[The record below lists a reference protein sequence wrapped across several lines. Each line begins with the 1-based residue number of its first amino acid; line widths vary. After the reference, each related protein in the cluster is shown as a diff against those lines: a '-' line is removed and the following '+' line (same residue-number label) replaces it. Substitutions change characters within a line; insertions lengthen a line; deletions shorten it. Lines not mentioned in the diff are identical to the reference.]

1 MVLSNAGNVETQSA
15 TDTFECQCGMRGH
28 RTQKNRQEEKKISE
42 SQYAP
47 WTPRTTLTG
56 ACTGKKSQNY
66 GESNNA
72 KTGRQQSGAG
82 TEFRAVLDRI
92 DQNHDRGH
100 HGQVGDAKDKITQ
113 NF

>member
-1 MVLSNAGNVETQSA
+1 MRNAGTQN
-15 TDTFECQCGMRGH
+15 T
-28 RTQKNRQEEKKISE
+28 EEQTRRKKISE

-92 DQNHDRGH
+92 GLDHDGRH

>member
-1 MVLSNAGNVETQSA
+1 MRNAGTQN
-15 TDTFECQCGMRGH
+15 T
-28 RTQKNRQEEKKISE
+28 EEQTRRKKISE

-92 DQNHDRGH
+92 DQNHDTWH

-113 NF
+113 DF

>member
-1 MVLSNAGNVETQSA
+1 MRNAGTQN
-15 TDTFECQCGMRGH
+15 T
-28 RTQKNRQEEKKISE
+28 EEQTRRKKISE

-92 DQNHDRGH
+92 DRDHDRRH

-113 NF
+113 DF